1 MHTVLRKISRYV
13 LSLALATSTS
23 FAFAELGSPNSDLV
37 FTPVT
42 PCRII
47 DTRTA
52 AAGILTAGASRGF
65 MGWNGNYT
73 VQGGAATSCNL
84 PFSTN
89 NAAIVVNFTVVSP
102 TTGGYITAFPGDATS
117 IPLAAT
123 LNFNAGDVKGN
134 NAVLKLNQTGTGADF
149 GIYTTSTTHIVAD
162 VVGYY
167 AKPVA
172 VPLASL
178 SSDLVFTPV
187 TPCRI
192 LDTRSAS
199 AGILVAGSTRGF
211 NAWGQGSLGFTAQ
224 GGSNTNCGMT
234 GTNTAA
240 IVVNFTSVSPQAGG
254 YITAYPGDAA
264 QPLAA
269 TLNFNAGDVKGNNAV
284 LKLNQTGSGSSFNV
298 YSTSTTHLVGD
309 VVGYYAAPNAQYSY
323 MALGT
328 LSFDLVYTPVTP
340 CRIIDTRSATAGVM
354 TAGTTRGFLGWNGF
368 YTAQGGSASNCGLP
382 FSYNN
387 AALMVNFTVVSPT
400 TGGYI
405 TAFPGDAATVPLAA
419 TVNFN
424 AGDVKGNNAILKLNQ
439 TGTGVD
445 FGIYS
450 TSTTHIV
457 ADVVGYFAKV
467 KPAVSLGASFQFVGS
482 NDLTQCV
489 FDSATGLTWEGKPT
503 SGFRANTNTFTNYDD
518 TTKLQK
524 GTSGTPSSLMM
535 PTLAEVNAA
544 TNSMG
549 YVAAV
554 NATALCG
561 YTNWRMPTQAELLT
575 INIVAN
581 GGLGHYGSGV
591 GIDGD
596 VMAWFPNTRYTL
608 PLTSNGWAWTSS
620 PDPLNDSGAQMVSFG
635 GGGHFSMP
643 RQGAYNI
650 RLVR

>member
-1 MHTVLRKISRYV
+1 MKKLILMATALLTVM
-13 LSLALATSTS
+13 TS
-23 FAFAELGSPNSDLV
+23 AFAQLGSLSNDLV

-47 DTRTA
+47 DTRNA
-52 AAGILTAGASRGF
+52 AAGILTAGTSRGF

-73 VQGGAATSCNL
+73 AQGGASTNCNL

-102 TTGGYITAFPGDATS
+102 ATGGYITVFPGDAAS
-117 IPLAAT
+117 VPLAAT

-134 NAVLKLNQTGTGADF
+134 NAVLKLNQSGAGVDF
-149 GIYTTSTTHIVAD
+149 GIYTTSTTHLVAD

-172 VPLASL
+172 VPLVSL

-192 LDTRSAS
+192 LDTRNVINY
-199 AGILVAGSTRGF
+199 ILAAGSTRGF
-211 NAWGQGSLGFTAQ
+211 NGWSQNSYGFLTQ
-224 GGSNTNCGMT
+224 GGSNTGCGIPT

-240 IVVNFTSVSPQAGG
+240 IVVNFTSVSPEIGG
-254 YITAYPGDAA
+254 YITAYPSDAPK
-264 QPLAA
+264 PLAA
-269 TLNFNAGDVKGNNAV
+269 TLNFNAGEIKGNNAV
-284 LKLNQTGSGSSFNV
+284 LKLNQTNSGNHFNV
-298 YSTSTTHLVGD
+298 YTTSTMHLVGD
-309 VVGYYAAPNAQYSY
+309 VVGYYAKPSTTTVVP
-323 MALGT
+323 LGMMGA
-328 LSFDLVYTPVTP
+328 DLVYTPVTP
-340 CRIIDTRSATAGVM
+340 CRIMDTRSSAAGIM
-354 TAGTTRGFLGWNGF
+354 AAGSQRGFSGWNGN

-387 AALMVNFTVVSPT
+387 AALVVNFTVVSPT
-400 TGGYI
+400 TAGYI
-405 TAFPGDAATVPLAA
+405 TAYPGNSATVPVAA
-419 TVNFN
+419 TLNFN
-424 AGDVKGNNAILKLNQ
+424 AGDVKGNNTVLKLNQ
-439 TGTGVD
+439 TGTGAD
-445 FGIYS
+445 FGIYT
-450 TSTTHIV
+450 TSATHIV

-467 KPAVSLGASFQFVGS
+467 KPLVSLGASFQAVGS

-489 FDSATGLTWEGKPT
+489 FDSATGLTWEGKPA
-503 SGFRANTNTFTNYDD
+503 SGFRANTNTFTNYDN
-518 TTKLQK
+518 TTTLQK
-524 GTSGTPSSLMM
+524 RIPGAPDTFAM

-561 YTNWRMPTQAELLT
+561 YANWRLPTKIELLT

-581 GGLGHYGSGV
+581 GGLGNDGSGF

-596 VMAWFPNTRYTL
+596 VTAWFPNTSYGKT
-608 PLTSNGWAWTSS
+608 WTST
-620 PDPLNDSGAQMVSFG
+620 PYPYGVEDGANMVNFG
-635 GGGHFSMP
+635 SSSGHFGWSRNSP
-643 RQGAYNI
+643 LKV